1 MSNSNIDVCPAECW
15 TFQGHDT
22 SPCTLE
28 SGHDGPHLTGW
39 PGNKFEQAE
48 ADEVAQWQRQP
59 EILESLRLVCE
70 VAELEVSE

>member
-1 MSNSNIDVCPAECW
+1 MTATTDLTANIDVCPAECW

-28 SGHDGPHLTGW
+28 SGHDGVHLTGW

-59 EILESLRLVCE
+59 EILSCE
-70 VAELEVSE
+70 FWVLKA